1 MQCLLI
7 AFIIQYSI
15 NVELFLYKLDNFNWQ
30 LPAWRLINFSL
41 RIRLELREYVTVT
54 HYTRLSPGLCSS
66 SVGLVSSSSRNKQ
79 NEAWAAILGTAVA
92 VCVLALVVFVILKKK
107 NQKAFSHRKLVEFS
121 SDPGSFKSTN
131 HWKIMKCKMQF
142 IYVF

>member
-1 MQCLLI
+1 M
-7 AFIIQYSI
+7 
-15 NVELFLYKLDNFNWQ
+15 K
-30 LPAWRLINFSL
+30 
-41 RIRLELREYVTVT
+41 LREYVTVT

-131 HWKIMKCKMQF
+131 H
-142 IYVF
+142 